1 MSMIMGLNHPNSG
14 SVTISGKKYKDLRW
28 PMREVGGLLEA
39 RAIHP
44 GRSAYAHL
52 WSLAQYGGITK
63 SRVDEVLELV
73 GLTSVAKRRVGK
85 FSLGMGQRLGIA
97 GALLGDPAVI
107 LLDEPVNGLDPE
119 GIRWTR
125 SLCRDLAAEGRTVL
139 ISSHLMAEM
148 ARTADQLVLIGKG
161 RLIAELSVD
170 DFVACSSKQ
179 SFKVRA
185 ANLDLLIPALEDA
198 GALTL
203 REPNSCLT
211 VMNLSA
217 EAIGELALEQQN
229 ALYELTDLSS
239 LEDAFM
245 ELTEGAVE
253 YRAS

>member
-1 MSMIMGLNHPNSG
+1 
-14 SVTISGKKYKDLRW
+14 
-28 PMREVGGLLEA
+28 MREVGGLLEA

-161 RLIAELSVD
+161 ALSQNSPLTT
-170 DFVACSSKQ
+170 SS
-179 SFKVRA
+179 RA
-185 ANLDLLIPALEDA
+185 V
-198 GALTL
+198 
-203 REPNSCLT
+203 PNSRSKCARPT
-211 VMNLSA
+211 W
-217 EAIGELALEQQN
+217 I
-229 ALYELTDLSS
+229 Y
-239 LEDAFM
+239 
-245 ELTEGAVE
+245 
-253 YRAS
+253 